1 MATLVPALNASSEQ
15 EFVERARILRT
26 LAPPWVQVDVAD
38 GMFGIPKNVAYPALA
53 ERELVGLRLDIHLM
67 VQDVSAA
74 VSAWGAI
81 TPGRMTVHCEVL
93 DDPAAALADIRSRG
107 SFRGLAL
114 GPETLPDRVAPH
126 LRGTDFLLF
135 VAVPPGRSGQ
145 AFDTRILERIR
156 AVRAGNPSL
165 DIGVDGGVTAAL
177 VPKIKKAGAT
187 TICAA
192 SAMFSAPDPVEA
204 YWTLKRLVE
213 S

>member
-1 MATLVPALNASSEQ
+1 MATLVPALNASSER

-26 LAPPWVQVDVAD
+26 LEPPWVQVDVAD
-38 GMFGIPKNVAYPALA
+38 GRFGVPKNVAYPALA
-53 ERELVGLRLDIHLM
+53 ERELLGLRLDIHLM

-74 VSAWGAI
+74 VAAWGAI
-81 TPGRMTVHCEVL
+81 APGRMTVHCEVL

-107 SFRGLAL
+107 SSRGLAL

-126 LRGTDFLLF
+126 LRGADFLLF

-145 AFDTRILERIR
+145 AFDARILERIR
-156 AVRAGNPSL
+156 AVRAENPSL
-165 DIGVDGGVTAAL
+165 DIGVDGGVISTL
-177 VPKIKKAGAT
+177 VPDLLKAGAT

-192 SAMFSAPDPVEA
+192 SAIFRAPDPVEA

-213 S
+213 L